1 MTTVERIQRLE
12 DLRPG
17 DLMFGPIGGLVG
29 AGVRL
34 GELLVD
40 GGFRVGPLNVCHVA
54 VVVEASRKHG
64 PGAQNKATGEYR
76 ELNADTV
83 RTTNFLDQEWTAYP
97 SGLITAPRLV
107 QAMPHGAEEIEMCY
121 SCHWTPKH
129 AYARLVED
137 YPGQALDA
145 AAIARLM
152 VEHKVAYSF
161 GSYPALAA
169 WHWGIATPRLEK
181 WIGRRQSEAV
191 LYPSHSPW
199 DGGAKKGVILPIE
212 AICSVLAD
220 QSWSLTGKK
229 IMTNVPH
236 QCVTPSTLAT
246 RLLFGSPDLVSA
258 WGFAAEHPYP

>member
-1 MTTVERIQRLE
+1 MTTVERIERLE

-40 GGFRVGPLNVCHVA
+40 GGFRVGPLNVCHVG
-54 VVVEASRKHG
+54 VVVEASRNLSGVTLYDAEHDRYMPIDEAPGPLRSYAEAEAAGYVVYRHG
-64 PGAQNKATGEYR
+64 
-76 ELNADTV
+76 V
-83 RTTNFLDQEWTAYP
+83 
-97 SGLITAPRLV
+97 ITAPRLV
-107 QAMPHGAEEIEMCY
+107 QAMPHGAEEIEMRY
-121 SCHWTPKH
+121 DTHWTPKH

-137 YPGQALDA
+137 YPGQSQDA
-145 AAIARLM
+145 AAVARLM

-169 WHWGIATPRLEK
+169 WHWGISTPRLEK
-181 WIGRRQSEAV
+181 WIGRRQGPISFD
-191 LYPSHSPW
+191 H
-199 DGGAKKGVILPIE
+199 IQIQLPAE